1 MTKFPLDGIE
11 DLKVVEDDPGDPRD
25 EGGRYGPAMQALS
38 ERQRKFVVALLN
50 SGGKNAKLAAREA
63 GYGAGNY
70 KNALEVQA
78 HRLMH
83 TDTVLEAIRE
93 ESVKRMRS
101 YGLAL
106 VSDLVEI
113 AGDREN
119 SVKDRL
125 KAIDMVLNRT
135 GMQAIMEHKVT
146 VEDKRSRADLVKEL
160 IAGLLELG
168 VSPSTLLEPPK
179 LIDVTPEKVTDE

>member
-11 DLKVVEDDPGDPRD
+11 DLKVVDDDPGDPRD

-38 ERQRKFVVALLN
+38 ERQRRFVVALLN
-50 SGGKNAKLAAREA
+50 SGGKNAKLAARQA
-63 GYGAGNY
+63 GYGNSY

-83 TDTVLEAIRE
+83 MDTVLEAIRE

-146 VEDKRSRADLVKEL
+146 IEDNRSRAEL
-160 IAGLLELG
+160 IRELVAGLRELG
-168 VSPSTLLEPPK
+168 GEAPK